1 VFDGLKSFG
10 SGMPE
15 EVSNCSRRSLR
26 AAADASVFVLIKYLF
41 RALRGLCMYF
51 AFFAVRQ
58 SSLNRKGRE
67 EGAKVAKVLKP
78 IVVAFEVARSLAH
91 GG

>member
-1 VFDGLKSFG
+1 
-10 SGMPE
+10 
-15 EVSNCSRRSLR
+15 
-26 AAADASVFVLIKYLF
+26 
-41 RALRGLCMYF
+41 MYF